1 MKPEPIT
8 SITPSTSEL
17 RALAHPVRLRMLGL
31 LRIDGPATATSL
43 AARMGLNSGATSYH
57 LRQLAQ
63 HGFVVEDT
71 ERGNA
76 RDRWWRAAHRS
87 TQTAAPEPGDLE
99 GEETLDAYVQAVA
112 TFYTERLQRAIE
124 ERPALPPEWRRAET
138 LSDWVVRLSPAGAR
152 TLLDA
157 IFELVQETAEED
169 GDDAVDYAVQIAA
182 FPQPGRLGAEPG
194 AAEEVDG

>member
-1 MKPEPIT
+1 MKPDPIT

-63 HGFVVEDT
+63 HGFVVEDA
-71 ERGNA
+71 ERGNG

-87 TQTAAPEPGDLE
+87 TQTAAPEPGDVE

-124 ERPALPPEWRRAET
+124 ERPALPLEWRRAET
-138 LSDWVVRLSPAGAR
+138 LSDWVVRLTPSGAR
-152 TLLDA
+152 ALLDA
-157 IFELVQETAEED
+157 IFALVQETPDED
-169 GDDAVDYAVQIAA
+169 GDGAVDYALQLAA
-182 FPQPGRLGAEPG
+182 FPQPGRLGLS
-194 AAEEVDG
+194 DGTDE